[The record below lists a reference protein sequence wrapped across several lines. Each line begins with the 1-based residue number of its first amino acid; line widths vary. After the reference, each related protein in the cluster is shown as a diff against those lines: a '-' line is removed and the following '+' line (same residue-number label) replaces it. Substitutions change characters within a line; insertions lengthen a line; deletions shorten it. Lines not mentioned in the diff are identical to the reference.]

1 MMQNIF
7 GLSADELAQVL
18 SPLNL
23 PAYRCQQ
30 IARWMYQRGAVS
42 FGAMTD
48 LPLRLRDELTAR
60 YVIDRGTCQTELNS
74 ADGLTAKFLLAFA
87 DGEAV
92 ETVSMRHDY
101 GHGVCVSSQA
111 GCNMGCAFCA
121 STLHGLRRDLTPG
134 EMLAQAVLLNDRFCG
149 SGRGEGRGIDSLV
162 IMGSGEP
169 LLNYANVLKFIR
181 LLHEPEIL
189 NLGYR
194 HITISTSGIV
204 PRIYDLSE
212 ENLPLTLSISLHAPN
227 DELRSRLMPV
237 NRQYPLAEL
246 MSAAGHYAERTGR
259 RVTYEYILID
269 GVNDGR
275 EQAETLV
282 KLLRGQT
289 AGVNLIPVN
298 PVPERGFRRPSV
310 QRVNYFARCLMSH
323 GVTTTVRK
331 EMGADI
337 AAACGQLRNKF
348 VNGQEVK

>member
-1 MMQNIF
+1 MQNIF
-7 GLSADELAQVL
+7 GLSADELAQALMPL
-18 SPLNL
+18 SL
-23 PAYRCQQ
+23 PSYRCRQ
-30 IARWMYQRGAVS
+30 IARWIYRRGAVH
-42 FGAMTD
+42 FGAMSD
-48 LPLRLRDELTAR
+48 LPGRLREELSTR
-60 YVIDRGTCQTELNS
+60 YVIERGICQTELHS
-74 ADGLTAKFLLAFA
+74 ADGLTTKFLLAFA

-134 EMLAQAVLLNDRFCG
+134 EMLAQAVLLNTNFYG
-149 SGRGEGRGIDSLV
+149 NGKSEERGIDSLV

-169 LLNYANVLKFIR
+169 LLNYDNVLKFIR

-212 ENLPLTLSISLHAPN
+212 ENLPLTLSVSLHAPG

-246 MSAAGHYAERTGR
+246 MLAVKHYAERTGR

-275 EQAETLV
+275 EQAEALV
-282 KLLRGQT
+282 QLLRGQM

-310 QRVNYFARCLMSH
+310 GRVNYFAKYLTAHRI
-323 GVTTTVRK
+323 TATVRK

-348 VNGQEVK
+348 ING